1 MNTQPEALKIA
12 DALDDEARRLVKL
25 EVMYRT
31 AAAQL
36 RNLHVHAVNISPERV
51 HKTWE
56 NEHD

>member
-12 DALDDEARRLVKL
+12 DALDEEARRLVKL

-36 RNLHVHAVNISPERV
+36 RSLHVHAVNISEERV
-51 HKTWE
+51 QKARE
-56 NEHD
+56 NKHD